1 MSLGTQRFKFLFG
14 LFLLLAGFEIAIT
27 LTYIARWVGLV
38 LMILGL
44 GILIAIARS
53 GPTKKVKEEDEA
65 EKEKGE
71 EKETRNLAEVLISKL
86 TLGGRINPFL
96 PVAGALLI
104 IFVYIFNFTM
114 RGNLEL
120 GVNDTITLL
129 LGVTLA
135 FFNYVPEKYTRER
148 NFVLLFFVFL
158 FLILVLPITLYSII
172 TRSDPLVENSNSP
185 FIYYLLAKPTSDM
198 LNFIGITATVHSVP
212 PSAVVNGIPLTTTGV
227 QIVYQNVGEG
237 AQTPWSSVMIGIS
250 CTGLYSVS
258 IFISGFIAF
267 ILIEYGKFDIRV
279 ASLLVLGIFTS
290 WFANILRMTIIVLAG
305 SYWGGEALRFTHENL
320 GIFIFM
326 LWVGLFWAIMFK
338 VLVPKGGPEEEE
350 GHEDIGEKEGLDL
363 ETAGDD

>member
-14 LFLLLAGFEIAIT
+14 LFLLLAGLEIAIT
-27 LTYIARWVGLV
+27 LTYIARWIGLV

-44 GILIAIARS
+44 GILVATARM
-53 GPTKKVKEEDEA
+53 GPREKVKDEEEPEEEDE
-65 EKEKGE
+65 EK
-71 EKETRNLAEVLISKL
+71 KETRNLADILISKL
-86 TLGGRINPFL
+86 TIGGRINPYL
-96 PVAGALLI
+96 PIIGSLLI

-114 RGNLEL
+114 RGNLNL

-135 FFNYVPEKYTRER
+135 FFNYVPEKYSRER

-185 FIYYLLAKPTSDM
+185 FIYYLLAKPTADM
-198 LNFIGITATVHSVP
+198 LNFFGIPSTVHSVP
-212 PSAVVNGIPLTTTGV
+212 PSIVVNGIPLTTTGV

-237 AQTPWSSVMIGIS
+237 AQTPWSSVIIGIS
-250 CTGLYSVS
+250 CTGLYSVT

-267 ILIEYGKFDIRV
+267 ILIEYGKLDVRV

-305 SYWGGEALRFTHENL
+305 SFWGVEALRFTHENL

-326 LWVGLFWAIMFK
+326 LWVGIFWAIMFK
-338 VLVPKGGPEEEE
+338 VLVPKE
-350 GHEDIGEKEGLDL
+350 GISEKEDEMDMEEKESTEL
-363 ETAGDD
+363 EPAGEE